1 MTLVTNLARELS
13 AGHWNQLPVENLGK
27 RRTVSQGT
35 PSLQPALEAAQLSEP
50 VALTR
55 GNPPPPPRFLWAPG
69 DQCGL
74 LRISTLD
81 TCGSTSDSR
90 QS

>member
-55 GNPPPPPRFLWAPG
+55 GNPPPPPLPVGPRGPVWLAENKHFGHMWLYF
-69 DQCGL
+69 
-74 LRISTLD
+74 
-81 TCGSTSDSR
+81 
-90 QS
+90 